1 MRLTKWEPLNEI
13 AYLNNEINKIF
24 NDNFVNR
31 DLVKQGVWA
40 PSVDVVETKEEYK
53 VKVDLPGLLKEDIDV
68 SLTDNILTIKGERK
82 DLKEEGDD
90 VTYYKKEIT
99 YGSFQRQV
107 SLANTVDSE
116 NIKASYIDGV
126 LEVKVPKT
134 EKAKSRKISIE

>member
-24 NDNFVNR
+24 NDNFLGR
-31 DLVKQGVWA
+31 DLVKQGIWA
-40 PSVDVVETKEEYK
+40 PAVDVVETKEEYK
-53 VKVDLPGLLKEDIDV
+53 VKVDLPGLLKEDIDI

-82 DLKEEGDD
+82 DLKEEGDS
-90 VTYYKKEIT
+90 VTYYKKEIS
-99 YGSFQRQV
+99 YGAFQRQI

-134 EKAKSRKISIE
+134 EKAKSRKINIE

>member
-53 VKVDLPGLLKEDIDV
+53 VKVDLPGLLKEDIDI

-82 DLKEEGDD
+82 DLKEEGDA

>member
-24 NDNFVNR
+24 NDNFLGR
-31 DLVKQGVWA
+31 DLVKQGIWA
-40 PSVDVVETKEEYK
+40 PAVDVVETKEEYK
-53 VKVDLPGLLKEDIDV
+53 VKVDLPGLLKEDIDI

-82 DLKEEGDD
+82 DLKEEGDS
-90 VTYYKKEIT
+90 VTYYKKEIS
-99 YGSFQRQV
+99 YGSFQRQI

-134 EKAKSRKISIE
+134 EKAKSRKINIE